1 MCWCCCLYSCGY
13 QSRVMACVI
22 VVFSSCLFNVASFGA
37 RSCNARS
44 FVSVAF
50 VVVVLCMGVVVLVSS
65 CCCSSFVSLFCFCVT
80 ALAVVNCIPAGA
92 AFLFVCSSSFFTFLF
107 V

>member
-1 MCWCCCLYSCGY
+1 MLLLSLVAVCLMLLLSELGA
-13 QSRVMACVI
+13 VMLVLSLVLLLLLLFFAWVI
-22 VVFSSCLFNVASFGA
+22 VV
-37 RSCNARS
+37 
-44 FVSVAF
+44 
-50 VVVVLCMGVVVLVSS
+50 VVGVVVLVSS